1 MSFELTRIMTFETKE
16 QLARSLEF
24 SKASLSMSAFLTEFV
39 GFLKANRLDDIE
51 RMVAEGK
58 LEVHFPRFESAEV
71 PLRKWDEIERDES
84 AQMTQ
89 ERYDRFLAGS

>member
-1 MSFELTRIMTFETKE
+1 MSSDLTRIMTFATKE
-16 QLARSLEF
+16 QLASSLEL
-24 SKASLSMSAFLTEFV
+24 SKSSLSMSAFLADFV

-51 RMVAEGK
+51 RMVADGG
-58 LEVHFPRFESAEV
+58 LEAHFPRFESPEV
-71 PLRKWDEIERDES
+71 APRKWDEIEREES